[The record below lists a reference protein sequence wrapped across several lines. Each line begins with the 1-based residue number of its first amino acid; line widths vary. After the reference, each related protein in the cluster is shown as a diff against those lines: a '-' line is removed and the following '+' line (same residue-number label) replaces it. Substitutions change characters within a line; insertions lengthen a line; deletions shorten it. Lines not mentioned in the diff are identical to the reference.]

1 MAPPAASAP
10 QRGERGGATP
20 GPMAPI
26 YRVTLM
32 SWCFQFL
39 LDLLWI
45 PLAAYFKDLGLGLHV
60 LGLVFAANLG
70 VRIVPNVLATRLGV
84 RTDMVCML
92 VGLVGFGVNL
102 VWPEE
107 TWAIL
112 AMSAAGG
119 LTFVRAHLSVHGKLA
134 AGSSVESLTLAA
146 RWSGAAR
153 NFGTVVAFVVP
164 VALYQA
170 LGWRAVV
177 ATAMCVMC
185 LYLALAA
192 AQHRSY
198 PSGAKGGAPPYGEGP
213 EEPALVEEAPREH
226 VPWID
231 WLIAGAFCVTEL
243 QMNIQA
249 AAVPTTLLVL
259 GVPLPLVGGVQAAG
273 QLIAMGFLVLLSRGA
288 CPCLQ
293 KRPTN
298 LLLSFAGTFVGMAAL
313 WLARASE
320 VDGSL
325 GAVVLGLY
333 FFYACAYTA
342 QVTMLEC
349 LTGVLDMS
357 NSIYVMGVSE
367 VVGCA
372 CSLVGGYLGPALLE
386 RNPSAPFALEAA
398 IALATTL
405 ALGIGLG
412 LRACDQYVACQ
423 TTSEYRAALAEQE
436 RLAGLPKALH
446 GLRHLHRRPESYI
459 GVEQRLRR
467 AQTEGSL
474 VSVGGSS
481 TAADTEGSLVSV
493 DSSLSGD
500 GATAAA
506 APGGGLNAPLLGGG
520 GGAALGPHAEAWRA
534 QQEAPPPLGGGR
546 HQRVRTE
553 PLAILQVAVST
564 HQAREYKRALAS
576 FGQAP
581 VGLDRRD
588 YAVERDPEQPAVPS
602 HGRSMSCRA

>member
-1 MAPPAASAP
+1 
-10 QRGERGGATP
+10 
-20 GPMAPI
+20 
-26 YRVTLM
+26 
-32 SWCFQFL
+32 
-39 LDLLWI
+39 
-45 PLAAYFKDLGLGLHV
+45 
-60 LGLVFAANLG
+60 
-70 VRIVPNVLATRLGV
+70 
-84 RTDMVCML
+84 
-92 VGLVGFGVNL
+92 
-102 VWPEE
+102 
-107 TWAIL
+107 
-112 AMSAAGG
+112 MSAAGG

-192 AQHRSY
+192 AQHRRY

-325 GAVVLGLY
+325 GAVVLAGSVH

-349 LTGVLDMS
+349 LTGVLDMTGAPRS
-357 NSIYVMGVSE
+357 VYVMGVSE

-520 GGAALGPHAEAWRA
+520 GGAALGPRAEAWRA
-534 QQEAPPPLGGGR
+534 QQE
-546 HQRVRTE
+546 
-553 PLAILQVAVST
+553 
-564 HQAREYKRALAS
+564 
-576 FGQAP
+576 
-581 VGLDRRD
+581 
-588 YAVERDPEQPAVPS
+588 
-602 HGRSMSCRA
+602 